1 MSCSRGSSDP
11 RCGRPRPS
19 PLPAGGG
26 EGTVVPRPSDPELV
40 EGERS
45 SLVLANPSVS
55 EGARSSLVRSSGFTL
70 LEVMVAVCLMAIGV
84 VPLLVTHA
92 STIRAFTRSKE
103 ITHASFIASSQIG
116 ILESQDRE
124 KEETVPEPGEGQDEI
139 YPFIHWKSSVSS
151 SEGDTLARAD
161 VSVQIAPEGVARP
174 GNAAAL
180 STYLVKLRF
189 KEEEEEKK

>member
-1 MSCSRGSSDP
+1 
-11 RCGRPRPS
+11 
-19 PLPAGGG
+19 
-26 EGTVVPRPSDPELV
+26 
-40 EGERS
+40 
-45 SLVLANPSVS
+45 
-55 EGARSSLVRSSGFTL
+55 
-70 LEVMVAVCLMAIGV
+70 MVAVCLMAIGV

-103 ITHASFIASSQIG
+103 ITQASFIASSQIG

-124 KEETVPEPGEGQDEI
+124 KEEVPEPGEGQDES
-139 YPFIHWKSSVSS
+139 YPFIHWKSAVSS
-151 SEGDTLARAD
+151 SEGDALARAD
-161 VSVQIAPEGVARP
+161 VTVQIAPEGVTGQ